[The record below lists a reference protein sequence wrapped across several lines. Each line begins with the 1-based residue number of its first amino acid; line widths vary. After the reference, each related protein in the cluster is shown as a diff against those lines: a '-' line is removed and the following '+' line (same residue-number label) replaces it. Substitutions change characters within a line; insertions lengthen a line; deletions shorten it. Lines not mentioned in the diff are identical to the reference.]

1 MPRNVIALIAAA
13 ALGATA
19 PALAAEQAPAT
30 QTNTIAVAPKG
41 GEVIRDASGRR
52 IGVVDSV
59 RDGTVMVITSTKM
72 VHIPISTVSVGSA
85 GLQTSL
91 KSAELR

>member
-1 MPRNVIALIAAA
+1 MSRTFVALIAAA
-13 ALGATA
+13 TLGAAA
-19 PALAAEQAPAT
+19 PVFAAENAPAT
-30 QTNTIAVAPKG
+30 LPNSASVAPKG

-59 RDGTVMVITSTKM
+59 RDGTVMVITATKM
-72 VHIPISTVSVGSA
+72 VHIPISTISVGSA

-91 KSAELR
+91 KTAELR